1 MSAVTPEPKGRQALK
16 VAVIAA
22 DPKRRRELVQLVGA
36 AGHTVETETSGSPG
50 HGLNVADVVLA
61 DHDIPVTL
69 TPLVTLGA
77 DDRDQAGALP
87 RDATSAQIDAALRAA
102 AAGLTVR
109 PAESGRG
116 FGAAD
121 EHAVSLLT
129 PREVEIL
136 SLIAAG
142 LGNKAIARKL
152 DISLHTVKFHLES
165 LFRKLGAGTRAEAV
179 AKGLARRRAE
189 TVDL

>member
-1 MSAVTPEPKGRQALK
+1 MSAATPEPKGGQGLR

-22 DPKRRRELVQLVGA
+22 DPKRRHELVQLVGA
-36 AGHTVETETSGSPG
+36 AGHTVETETTGSPRDAV
-50 HGLNVADVVLA
+50 NAADVVLA
-61 DHDIPVTL
+61 DDHIPVTL

-109 PAESGRG
+109 PTESGKG

-121 EHAVSLLT
+121 ERSVSLLT

-136 SLIAAG
+136 SSIAAG
-142 LGNKAIARKL
+142 LGNKAIARNL
-152 DISLHTVKFHLES
+152 TISLHTVKFHVEA
-165 LFRKLGAGTRAEAV
+165 LFRKLGASTRAEAV

>member
-1 MSAVTPEPKGRQALK
+1 MSAATPEPKGSQGLR

-36 AGHTVETETSGSPG
+36 AGHTVETEASGSLG
-50 HGLNVADVVLA
+50 DGLNAADVVLA
-61 DHDIPVTL
+61 DHDVPVTL

-77 DDRDQAGALP
+77 DDRDQAGSLP

-109 PAESGRG
+109 PT
-116 FGAAD
+116 
-121 EHAVSLLT
+121 LLT

-136 SLIAAG
+136 SSIAAG
-142 LGNKAIARKL
+142 LGNKAIARNL
-152 DISLHTVKFHLES
+152 NISLHTVKFHVES
-165 LFRKLGAGTRAEAV
+165 LFRKLDAGTRAEAV

-189 TVDL
+189 TIDL